1 MRDGTLGVVAGV
13 DGSDTSI
20 MAARWALEEARR
32 RGVGLTLV
40 YVWSVGLDIAYPP
53 FDNLGVEAQQ
63 ALGQRTLDDVAKQV
77 SPDDRVDALIRTVVI
92 EGIPGPTLVD
102 QAADAELLVLGSH
115 GRGPLLRGML
125 GSVSTYCVHHAQCS
139 TVIVPAAAM
148 ANAS

>member
-1 MRDGTLGVVAGV
+1 MRDHPLGIVAGV
-13 DGSDTSI
+13 DGSETSI
-20 MAARWALEEARR
+20 MAARWAFEEARR

-63 ALGQRTLDDVAKQV
+63 AYGQRILDDVARQV
-77 SPDDRVDALIRTVVI
+77 SGSDHADSLIRIVVV

-115 GRGPLLRGML
+115 GRGPVLRAML
-125 GSVSTYCVHHAQCS
+125 GSVSTYCVHHATCN

-148 ANAS
+148 ANA